1 MNGLYEFPAQSSE
14 VVAGFFRALHT
25 GLGFAVR
32 VANLAC
38 RNSGCK
44 CNGRNAAPDE
54 AATSSS
60 ITGER
65 ATMAAAGRSAA
76 RRGAAA
82 FFYQILTASWLRDV
96 AIARYRTSTTL
107 MDLYL
112 HRCRIV
118 PDFYITV
125 DLLLLH

>member
-1 MNGLYEFPAQSSE
+1 MLPAQSSE

-76 RRGAAA
+76 RRSAADDR
-82 FFYQILTASWLRDV
+82 LHPSDL
-96 AIARYRTSTTL
+96 ARG
-107 MDLYL
+107 
-112 HRCRIV
+112 
-118 PDFYITV
+118 DFV
-125 DLLLLH
+125 VGVSQ